1 MFVRNDKKKCGK
13 TLLEPSFSCF
23 SLNVTLR
30 ITYTIA
36 TPPTVLPGFLFSK
49 TVWDV
54 LSNISGTSIL
64 KVKYIKSNREE
75 VRMVYKRQM
84 DRQLHPKLGIL
95 TSESTKTLY
104 LAHQTLA
111 LQEQEHH
118 PQPATPLTYEWD
130 SPFSCTSKSKF

>member
-1 MFVRNDKKKCGK
+1 MCGK
-13 TLLEPSFSCF
+13 TLPEPSFSCF

-54 LSNISGTSIL
+54 LSNISGTTSIL

-75 VRMVYKRQM
+75 DRMVYKRHM
-84 DRQLHPKLGIL
+84 NRQLHPKLSIP

-111 LQEQEHH
+111 LQEQEHY
-118 PQPATPLTYEWD
+118 P
-130 SPFSCTSKSKF
+130 